1 MGKRWRI
8 EALLWAVFGLYVMYQ
23 GFLLKLGTA
32 RAPKPGFMIFWVGAA
47 IVILSGL
54 FFLETMRTPER
65 DHAPLWRGV
74 GWFRGAKLLTA
85 LFLYVSVF
93 KFLGFIVSTFLLLVY
108 MFKGLEPQSW
118 RSALLLSAATVAIC
132 YLVFGVFLE
141 LQFPSGV
148 LSFLLS

>member
-1 MGKRWRI
+1 MGKRGRI

-23 GFLLKLGTA
+23 GFLLKLGTP
-32 RAPKPGFMIFWVGAA
+32 RAPKPGFMIFWVGGA

-54 FFLETMRTPER
+54 FFIETVRTPER
-65 DHAPLWRGV
+65 DHEPLWRGV
-74 GWFRGAKLLTA
+74 GWFRGAKLLAA

-93 KFLGFIVSTFLLLVY
+93 HVLGFVVSTFLLLVY

-141 LQFPSGV
+141 LQFPPGV

>member
-1 MGKRWRI
+1 MGKRGRI
-8 EALLWAVFGLYVMYQ
+8 EALLWALFGLYVMYQ

-32 RAPKPGFMIFWVGAA
+32 RAPKPGFMIFWVGVA

-54 FFLETMRTPER
+54 FFIEAVRTPDR
-65 DHAPLWRGV
+65 DHEPLWRGV
-74 GWFRGAKLLTA
+74 GWFRGAKLLAA

-118 RSALLLSAATVAIC
+118 PSALLLSAATVAIC

-141 LQFPSGV
+141 LQFPPGV